1 MRLILDDTPVLFLL
15 FFAAVSVT
23 LLVIS
28 SQAKCTL
35 WDITWRGFFCCY
47 QTVRYE
53 HLVEIVARRKQIL
66 VEDTDRTELISCH

>member
-35 WDITWRGFFCCY
+35 WDISWKGFLPLSTGAIRTLGGNRGFT
-47 QTVRYE
+47 QV
-53 HLVEIVARRKQIL
+53 
-66 VEDTDRTELISCH
+66 DTR